1 MANPQR
7 EDGHID
13 IANEIAEALAKTYLS
28 SYESQV
34 LWAIFRK
41 TYGWHKKMD
50 WITGSQLVKMTA
62 ISKSHISETLKR
74 LVHRNLIIKNGNKLG
89 FQKDFEKW
97 EKFPKQGTSKKFPI
111 QDKKFPKQGT
121 EVPPIR
127 NKKFPK
133 QGNTKETKR
142 NYTKETITKEKGLV
156 FIKALKDFKTMRK
169 KIRKPM
175 TERAEELLLN
185 KLNKLSNSEEEQT
198 AILNQSIM
206 NSWQGIFPL
215 KKDLDTNKYTEK
227 PKISMEE
234 SLRKME
240 EDG

>member
-7 EDGHID
+7 EDGHVD
-13 IANEIAEALAKTYLS
+13 IANEIVEALAKIHLS

-50 WITGSQLVKMTA
+50 WITGSQLVKMTK

-74 LVHRNLIIKNGNKLG
+74 LIHRNLIIKNGNKLG

-97 EKFPKQGTSKKFPI
+97 KKFPKQGTSKKLPI

-121 EVPPIR
+121 KVPQTG

-133 QGNTKETKR
+133 QGTTKETKR
-142 NYTKETITKEKGLV
+142 NYTKETIQKIQNQPFESLNKKKKPANDIEFDFELWSWHGIDDD
-156 FIKALKDFKTMRK
+156 IKDRWAKIFPNIEIEIELN
-169 KIRKPM
+169 KIR
-175 TERAEELLLN
+175 
-185 KLNKLSNSEEEQT
+185 
-198 AILNQSIM
+198 
-206 NSWQGIFPL
+206 
-215 KKDLDTNKYTEK
+215 
-227 PKISMEE
+227 
-234 SLRKME
+234 
-240 EDG
+240 